1 MRRLKQVLLAFL
13 ILSSAVADL
22 PTEMPIPEAVSG
34 SPVGT
39 ASL

>member
-1 MRRLKQVLLAFL
+1 MRTLKQALLAL
-13 ILSSAVADL
+13 LVLSSAVADL
-22 PTEMPIPEAVSG
+22 PTEMPIPEAFIG